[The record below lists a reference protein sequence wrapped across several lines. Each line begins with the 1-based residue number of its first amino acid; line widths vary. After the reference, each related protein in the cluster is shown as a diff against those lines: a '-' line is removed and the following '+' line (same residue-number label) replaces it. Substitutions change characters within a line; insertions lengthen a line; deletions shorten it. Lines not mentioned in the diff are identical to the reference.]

1 MPTSTPKRSSSPRS
15 PASATT
21 SRPASRKAGASSPA
35 RSGRPRRRRTGP
47 LTWCEDDFLWFFALL
62 TNPDGQPAAIEPF
75 LRLIIREV
83 FVTGRVEL
91 LCLLPKG
98 NGKTFLFAALAVFHL
113 LTVANANC
121 YIGAADKIQADEMYR
136 FACHFVESEPELE
149 ALLLVRKS
157 TREIR
162 SRRDNGFIRV
172 LASDD
177 SKLGGKKQGFNPT
190 LALIDELHAHDNSNL
205 YTDMRSGLFKRKG
218 LIVTI
223 TTAGSDEE
231 SVLGVLRRGF
241 LDFEARGGTVQRDL
255 VVTKTGAVRVN
266 REKGRLTIC
275 RAKTGRTVM
284 LEWACR
290 LTDDLDDMAVVK
302 LASPST
308 RVTIDSLIDA
318 AEAPGITP
326 ADFARWRANVWAQAA
341 DAVIAEGAWDS
352 HYDPERAVIPDHAA
366 VWVIVD
372 YARKSDSTAC
382 TELYTRPE
390 DGLVVPKAHVW
401 ALKVKQQGRVQPPAH
416 TVIEGERTIRQ
427 SLVRDHIRGLRDAGK
442 TILGVIFDPHL
453 FDPEELGDEG
463 FEMIEFPQKPERTV
477 PASKQLFEAI
487 NEGRVIHDGDPVL
500 RSHVIHAGSRTVG
513 EGWRFSKAA
522 SKKHIDALITLMMGI
537 GKALERPGGFGME
550 WH

>member
-1 MPTSTPKRSSSPRS
+1 MKRKR
-15 PASATT
+15 
-21 SRPASRKAGASSPA
+21 ASSAPH
-35 RSGRPRRRRTGP
+35 SVRPRRRRTGP
-47 LTWCEDDFLWFFALL
+47 LTWCAGDFLWFFSLL
-62 TNPDGQPAAIEPF
+62 TNPDGQAADIEPF
-75 LRLIIREV
+75 VRLIVREV
-83 FVTGRVEL
+83 FEAGRVEL

-113 LTVANANC
+113 LTVRNANC
-121 YIGAADKIQADEMYR
+121 FIGAADKIQADEMYR
-136 FACHFVESEPELE
+136 FACHFVESEPELG

-162 SRRDNGFIRV
+162 SRRDGGFIRV

-190 LALIDELHAHDNSNL
+190 LALIDELHAHDNTNL

-241 LDFEARGGTVQRDL
+241 LDFDERGGTVRRDL
-255 VVTKTGAVRVN
+255 VVTKAGAAKADRA
-266 REKGRLTIC
+266 RGRLTIC
-275 RAKTGRTVM
+275 RSKTGRTVM

-308 RVTIDSLIDA
+308 RVTLDSLIDA
-318 AEAPGITP
+318 AEAPGLTP
-326 ADFARWRANVWAQAA
+326 GEFARWRANVWAQPA
-341 DAVIAEGAWDS
+341 DAVIVEAAWDAL
-352 HYDPERAVIPDHAA
+352 HDPEKAVIPPDGQ

-372 YARKSDSTAC
+372 YARKSDSTAV
-382 TELYTRPE
+382 TMLYTRPE
-390 DGLVVPKAHVW
+390 DGLVVPKSHVW
-401 ALKVKQQGRVQPPAH
+401 ALKVKQAGRIQPPAH
-416 TVIEGERTIRQ
+416 TLITGDRTIRQ
-427 SLVRDHIRGLRDAGK
+427 SLVRDHIRDIRAGGRDV
-442 TILGVIFDPHL
+442 LGVIFDPHL
-453 FDPEELGDEG
+453 FDPEELEDEG
-463 FEMIEFPQKPERTV
+463 FQMIEFPQKPERTV
-477 PASKQLFEAI
+477 PASKQLYEAI
-487 NEGRVIHDGDPVL
+487 NEGRIVHDGDPVL

-522 SKKHIDALITLMMGI
+522 SKKRIDALITLMMGI
-537 GKALERPGGFGME
+537 GKALERTGGFGME
-550 WH
+550 WV